1 MANESLPAFP
11 AEHNK
16 ASVYRIITEQILKQ
30 LTAGIVPW
38 RRPWTTAAP
47 CNLVSQKEYRG
58 INTFMLSASGFPS
71 RYWLTYAQ
79 AQKLGGHV
87 KKDEHGSMVTF
98 WNIGEEKINP
108 KTGKLSK
115 PFLLRYYKVFNLSQ
129 TEGIAHK
136 LGLAEASAKPVPD
149 IDACERIVANM
160 PNAPRIIP
168 SADRAYYQPSAD
180 HVGMP
185 AKSVFHSSE
194 SYYSVL
200 FHELTH
206 STGNAL
212 RIGREGI
219 EQLNSFASES
229 YSKEELVAE
238 MGSAYLCGH
247 TGIAPAVIENSAAY
261 LRSWISALK
270 GDSKLL
276 VTAASAAQKACDY
289 IRGTRE
295 IEQESVA

>member
-1 MANESLPAFP
+1 MANDSLPAFT
-11 AEHNK
+11 ADHNK
-16 ASVYRIITEQILKQ
+16 ASVYQIVTEQIIKQ
-30 LTAGIVPW
+30 LESGNVPW

-71 RYWLTYAQ
+71 RYWLTYTQ

-87 KKDEHGSMVTF
+87 TQGERGSIVTF
-98 WNIGEEKINP
+98 WNIGEEKLNA

-115 PFLLRYYKVFNLSQ
+115 PFLLRYYRVFNLSQ

-136 LGLAEASAKPVPD
+136 LGLAEASAKPVAD
-149 IDACERIVANM
+149 IDACERIVAGM
-160 PNAPRIIP
+160 PNAPQIIS
-168 SADRAYYQPSAD
+168 SADRAYYRPSAD

-206 STGNAL
+206 STGHAS
-212 RIGREGI
+212 R
-219 EQLNSFASES
+219 LNRDGVTETAAFGSPV

-238 MGSAYLCGH
+238 MGSAMLCGV

-276 VTAASAAQKACDY
+276 VTAASAAQRACDY
-289 IRGTRE
+289 IRNTRE
-295 IEQESVA
+295 SEQESAA